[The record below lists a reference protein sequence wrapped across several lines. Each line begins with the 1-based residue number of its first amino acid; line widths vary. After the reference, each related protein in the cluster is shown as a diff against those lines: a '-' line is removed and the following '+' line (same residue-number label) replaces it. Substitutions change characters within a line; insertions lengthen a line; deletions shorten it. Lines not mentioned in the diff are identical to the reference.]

1 MRALLKRSMPLVS
14 MLVLLLIWQLL
25 AMWAHSNLLPAP
37 ERVFEVLIRECEGG
51 KLPFHLG
58 VTLLRLLVS
67 FLIAMSLGSVIGIV
81 LGLFPRADRFFDS
94 WVIISLNVPALVT
107 IILCYVWLGLNEIA
121 AITAVVLNKLPNVV
135 VTLREGT
142 RHLSRDLLEMA
153 RVYRFGRIKTF
164 RHVIGPALFPYAL
177 TAARTGIALIWKI
190 ILVVELLGR
199 SNGMGYQLHLYF
211 QTFDVARILA
221 YSLAFIVV
229 VQTIEWLLI
238 RPLDARAQ
246 RWRR

>member
-1 MRALLKRSMPLVS
+1 MRATLGKYTPLLS
-14 MLVLLLIWQLL
+14 MLVLLLIWKLL
-25 AMWAHSNLLPAP
+25 ATFAHSNLLPPP
-37 ERVFEVLIRECEGG
+37 EMVFQILIREIQEG
-51 KLPFHLG
+51 KLTFHLG
-58 VTLLRLLVS
+58 ITLLRLFIS
-67 FLIAMSLGSVIGIV
+67 FLIAMTLGSLIGV
-81 LGLFPRADRFFDS
+81 LLGLFSRADRFFDS
-94 WVIISLNVPALVT
+94 WVVISLNVPALVT
-107 IILCYVWLGLNEIA
+107 IILCYVWLGLNEFA

-142 RHLSRDLLEMA
+142 RHISRDLLEMA

-164 RHVIGPALFPYAL
+164 RHVIGPELFPYAL

-221 YSLAFIVV
+221 YSMAFIVV
-229 VQTIEWLLI
+229 VQVIEWVFI
-238 RPLDARAQ
+238 RPLDQRAQ